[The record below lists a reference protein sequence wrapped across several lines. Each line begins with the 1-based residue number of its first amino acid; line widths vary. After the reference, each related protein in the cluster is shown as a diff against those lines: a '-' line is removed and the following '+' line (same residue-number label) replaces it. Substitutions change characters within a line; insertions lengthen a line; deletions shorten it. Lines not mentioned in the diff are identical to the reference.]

1 MLQGQVSQTDLQRYR
16 IVEWFGL
23 DGTLQ
28 IILELPDF
36 SSVSWGFQSS
46 WIGQSR

>member
-1 MLQGQVSQTDLQRYR
+1 MLWKFATAPAGDSTAAQLGASQQLCRTTKYR

-28 IILELPDF
+28 IMYF
-36 SSVSWGFQSS
+36 
-46 WIGQSR
+46 